1 MTRAG
6 AESKWIEEVVS
17 AMSDGHGKGS
27 GKAFDRAR
35 VASNASASSHEP
47 ATVGRFVAALE
58 AMFPPAYAQRWDRTG
73 LLVGDAERPLGN
85 VAVALDPTPAAV
97 RQAHAAGA
105 GVLLTHHPAF
115 IDPPCRIAPIESGGS
130 PAGAA
135 VFEAAFRGVALVNFH
150 TALDVSLQAQEMMPG
165 MLSLSRIGVLEPLA
179 ARADLGYGQIC
190 LADPDGGAIGL
201 EALACR
207 CAKAFGRVPRVW
219 GAPEREVRRV
229 VTWTGSAGDAPL
241 KCLEQG
247 IDVLICGEVK
257 YHTALD
263 AVSAGLALIEL
274 GHDASELPFTAVLAR
289 AACAAGVPKERIT
302 CLAQDENWRH
312 PDIRR
317 A

>member
-1 MTRAG
+1 M
-6 AESKWIEEVVS
+6 KEVAV
-17 AMSDGHGKGS
+17 AMADAHGKDQ
-27 GKAFDRAR
+27 GKTFDGAR
-35 VASNASASSHEP
+35 GASREP
-47 ATVGRFVAALE
+47 APSQESATVGRFVAALE
-58 AMFPPAYAQRWDRTG
+58 AMFPPAHAERWDRTG
-73 LLVGDAERPLGN
+73 LLVGDADRPLGN

-115 IDPPCRIAPIESGGS
+115 IEPPCRIAPIESGGS

-135 VFEAAFRGVALVNFH
+135 VFEAASRGVALVNFH

-165 MLSLSRIGVLEPLA
+165 MLSLSRIGVLEPLDA
-179 ARADLGYGQIC
+179 CADLGYGQIC
-190 LADPDGGAIGL
+190 LVDPDGGAIGID
-201 EALACR
+201 ALACQ
-207 CAKAFGRVPRVW
+207 CAQAFGRVPRVW
-219 GAPEREVRRV
+219 GPPEREVRRV

-247 IDVLICGEVK
+247 IDALICGEVK

-263 AVSAGLALIEL
+263 AASAGLALIEL
-274 GHDASELPFTAVLAR
+274 GHDVSELPFTTVLAR
-289 AACAAGVPKERIT
+289 AACAAGVAQERIT
-302 CLAQDENWRH
+302 CLAQDGNWRH